1 MNSAE
6 QIEAFCSALLG
17 GPDGQGD
24 DRLEAY
30 RAYLW
35 TVATTDRDA
44 VKRTRW
50 LQADSPAAVASAASS
65 LARQQPGS
73 IAHVY
78 VGTGLMT
85 AEDIERRG
93 QEENRSTETMRA
105 TNGRTAGLLA
115 LAVDIDVRS
124 NVHDTKPYPPDLEAA
139 RKVYQSVPLAP
150 TMIVHTGNGLH
161 AWWCFAE
168 PWLVED
174 GPDPDA
180 ERAAMYELARSW
192 SSTLRFHADRLG
204 QWKIDSTFD
213 LARVLRMPGTINA
226 KPDVEAKPVVLEHVD
241 LEARYNPSDFEAAL
255 ADPEVIKAYSSEISG
270 LAGLIVKELPGVD
283 LNKVWARVN
292 SPEYRA
298 NQFEPAWLTDMIEL
312 MPGSTLEATWL
323 GDRTASGDPSPSG
336 VDASLVRCLINT
348 KHVTTEHLVEAVMCR
363 RLRSGEKVEK
373 IDPHRRTDYLV
384 RTIARIQAAAEK
396 EQAPARAVAEAAQRH
411 DEAAAERRAVARD
424 AINHTVDNEEQA
436 EELAPPWDGD
446 EPPQGTDTS
455 AQPSQKAAPDKA
467 VEPNEPIDDGTF
479 EDTALAELDN
489 PEHTPPPRL
498 AAVKPP
504 VDPPKPSTAKT
515 APPPDEDPMVWP
527 ARNPE
532 MVEAMRLLGELLIPE
547 SHRKDGVEIW
557 SLEYKDFGEKQTGR
571 LVLRIPPE
579 YVWPVEAPPT
589 RRLNRPFYCSWYK
602 RDAFEVPKGFRWSLS
617 RDALIP
623 ALQIGGNRD
632 AWVQLI
638 DMLTPYW
645 RRDSS
650 GSDIVAQMHE
660 WLLDYLV
667 GHAAATDEAIAVDN
681 RRALLLDHA
690 NWGSTGTPRLL
701 VCMPSFLDY
710 VAQQPGGVSGRNA
723 KSLVGYLELEHRRP
737 RLAGSDGKK
746 RRSSWYEVSGSEF
759 GDEEWADVLEA
770 ARDALEAQ
778 ERRLRS
784 VKGGRSS

>member
-6 QIEAFCSALLG
+6 QIDAFCSALLG

-35 TVATTDRDA
+35 TIATTERDA

-50 LQADSPAAVASAASS
+50 LQADSPAAVASAASA
-65 LARQQPGS
+65 LARQQPGG

-78 VGTGLMT
+78 VGTGLMSRD
-85 AEDIERRG
+85 AIDQRARD
-93 QEENRSTETMRA
+93 ENRSIETMRA
-105 TNGRTAGLLA
+105 TNDRTAGLLA
-115 LAVDIDVRS
+115 LAVDIDLRS
-124 NVHDTKPYPPDLEAA
+124 DMHDTKPYPPDLEAA

-174 GPDPDA
+174 GPDPDV
-180 ERAAMYELARSW
+180 ERAAMAELARAW
-192 SSTLRFHADRLG
+192 SATLRFHADRLG

-213 LARVLRMPGTINA
+213 LARVLRMPGTLNA
-226 KPDVEAKPVVLEHVD
+226 KPGAEPKPVVLEHVD
-241 LEARYNPSDFEAAL
+241 PDARYDPSDFEAAL
-255 ADPEVIKAYSSEISG
+255 ADPEVVQAYSSD
-270 LAGLIVKELPGVD
+270 LAGLSVKELPGVD
-283 LNKVWARVN
+283 LNRVWARVN
-292 SPEYRA
+292 SESYRA
-298 NQFEPAWLTDMIEL
+298 NQFEPPWLTDMLEIL
-312 MPGSTLEATWL
+312 AGSTLEDVWR

-336 VDASLVRCLINT
+336 VDAALVRCLINT
-348 KHVTTEHLVEAVMCR
+348 NHVTTEHLVEAVMCR

-396 EQAPARAVAEAAQRH
+396 DQGPARAIAAAAARQEQ
-411 DEAAAERRAVARD
+411 EAAARRQVTRN
-424 AINHTVDNEEQA
+424 AINHTVNQA
-436 EELAPPWDGD
+436 EEVD
-446 EPPQGTDTS
+446 EPPPPWGDDEPPHRTDNS
-455 AQPSQKAAPDKA
+455 AQPSQKAAPDKTP
-467 VEPNEPIDDGTF
+467 EPDEPVDDGTF

-489 PEHTPPPRL
+489 PEHAPPPRL
-498 AAVKPP
+498 TAVKPP
-504 VDPPKPSTAKT
+504 IDPPKPPAAKPT
-515 APPPDEDPMVWP
+515 SSGDDPMAWP
-527 ARNPE
+527 PRNAGLS
-532 MVEAMRLLGELLIPE
+532 EAMRLLGELLIPE
-547 SHRKDGVEIW
+547 SHRKDGVEVW
-557 SLEYKDFGEKQTGR
+557 SVEYRDFGEKQTGR
-571 LVLRIPPE
+571 MVLRIPPE

-602 RDAFEVPKGFRWSLS
+602 RDAFDVPKGFRWSLT

-660 WLLDYLV
+660 WLLEYLI
-667 GHAAATDEAIAVDN
+667 GHAAATSEAVAVDN

-690 NWGSTGTPRLL
+690 NWGASGAPNLL
-701 VCMPSFLDY
+701 VCMPSFLDF
-710 VAQQPGGVSGRNA
+710 VAQQPGGVGGRNA
-723 KSLVGYLELEHRRP
+723 KTLVGYLELEQRRP
-737 RLAGSDGKK
+737 RLAGSDGKVK
-746 RRSSWYEVSGSEF
+746 RRASWYEVSGTEF
-759 GDEEWADVLEA
+759 DGEEWAEILDA
-770 ARDALEAQ
+770 ARDAMEAQ
-778 ERRLRS
+778 ERRLHA